1 MISFK
6 KYLSH
11 RIKSTYILT
20 VVLCLFAII
29 LIATTLRVRQYSYLV
44 DEFDSFG
51 YPSGKQE
58 LHEGVSIRN
67 LGIIF
72 VILGALCTIIPA
84 LELSGLKNKRNA
96 DTIYSLPID
105 RRALGAAHFANGF
118 LQILAVYICSA
129 VTVAIMIIPRSIGF
143 LHLQYLTPLLLLP
156 IPAALLLYSYF
167 CFLFNEANTTTD
179 GCVFIVAGIL
189 VPFVFCQTMD
199 MYDLIVND
207 KLVPSIFNKMNAT
220 HSLPYFN
227 LCKIYDI
234 FGGGLN
240 HRNLSFSYDNLDITM
255 IVIWCIIGLLAAGGF
270 YLAFSRKRTEKIG
283 DISSSFAGYRSII
296 PIGMFCI
303 ASYSFDGQEIVLCII
318 GAIAAI
324 IGYMIYRRSLRMKPR
339 DFICIAISVFAAII
353 LNIAYT

>member
-1 MISFK
+1 M
-6 KYLSH
+6 
-11 RIKSTYILT
+11 
-20 VVLCLFAII
+20 
-29 LIATTLRVRQYSYLV
+29 IATTLRVRQYSYLV
-44 DEFDSFG
+44 DKFDSFG

-167 CFLFNEANTTTD
+167 CFLFNEANSTID
-179 GCVFIVAGIL
+179 GCVFIAIGIL
-189 VPFVFCQTMD
+189 TPFIFCASMQC
-199 MYDLIVND
+199 YDLFANGKYVPTVFD
-207 KLVPSIFNKMNAT
+207 KMDEIQA
-220 HSLPYFN
+220 LPYFN

-234 FGGGLN
+234 FGDGLN

-283 DISSSFAGYRSII
+283 DISSSLAGYRLFI
-296 PIGMFCI
+296 PIGMFCL
-303 ASYSFDGQEIVLCII
+303 ASYSFDGKEIVLCII

-324 IGYMIYRRSLRMKPR
+324 IGYMIYRRSIRIKPR
-339 DFICIAISVFAAII
+339 DFVCIAISVFAAII
-353 LNIAYT
+353 LNIAYS